1 MTDAEREALLADL
14 EEMEDVRDILQGQAK
29 GLMGDNILDTDLR
42 KYLKELYKNTSPNKE
57 DE

>member
-1 MTDAEREALLADL
+1 MQKAEALLADL